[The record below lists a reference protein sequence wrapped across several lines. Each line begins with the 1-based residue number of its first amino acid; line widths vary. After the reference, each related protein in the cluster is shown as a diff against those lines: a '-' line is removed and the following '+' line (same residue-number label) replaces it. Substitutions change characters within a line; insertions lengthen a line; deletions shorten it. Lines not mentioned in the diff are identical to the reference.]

1 MQGFVFHLTTGF
13 MQRSPTGDS
22 TLEVK
27 VGRPLFFTNEERV
40 LIEKHLTEAAH
51 HARGG
56 HGNWRKLVIDNVG
69 VVNRLISTAIHR
81 SHQTPPDSRAE
92 RVDPFAVPSSS
103 SSS

>member
-1 MQGFVFHLTTGF
+1 
-13 MQRSPTGDS
+13 
-22 TLEVK
+22 
-27 VGRPLFFTNEERV
+27 
-40 LIEKHLTEAAH
+40 
-51 HARGG
+51 
-56 HGNWRKLVIDNVG
+56 